1 MTDHASNPTTA
12 LSGFGNHFA
21 SEAVPGAL
29 PQGRNSP
36 QRVALGPIALIV
48 GADPKKVLE
57 LAHGGFGG
65 ADEAVQRAL
74 ADAMQP
80 AKSMMVAFLDAQDK
94 SALRIDLWT
103 KDMMVDEMADFYYQ
117 TFMGMADTFQRA
129 TQQTVLVEEMKAY
142 AKDFYKKFRDIQLKE
157 NK

>member
-1 MTDHASNPTTA
+1 VPVFKNSNMNKSSISIDIHLDENKVPDQINWSASDSTA
-12 LSGFGNHFA
+12 DDKQA
-21 SEAVPGAL
+21 
-29 PQGRNSP
+29 
-36 QRVALGPIALIV
+36 
-48 GADPKKVLE
+48 
-57 LAHGGFGG
+57 
-65 ADEAVQRAL
+65 
-74 ADAMQP
+74 
-80 AKSMMVAFLDAQDK
+80 AKSMMVAFWDAQDK

-129 TQQTVLVEEMKAY
+129 TQQTELVAEMKAY